1 MADARVTLKV
11 SELSLR
17 IGERWLLDGVS
28 FNSDAGT
35 WTLVYGPSGSGKSTL
50 LRAINGL
57 LWPTRGAIWAMGTA
71 IPGRSRRQA
80 RAIWRQTGTVLQ
92 EVALFETKTA
102 LQNVALALRT
112 VGADRAS
119 ARLRATSWLDRLQLG
134 DKLHEYP
141 GRLSGGERQRVALAR
156 AFAVQPRLLLLDEPT
171 SALDHATARIAL
183 EAVQELAA
191 HGTTVVMSSHRV
203 DEIVGMCDQRIALH
217 NGHVSHIER
226 HPTWAG
232 RLAMVEQQEADRQV
246 STERGKIAPS

>member
-1 MADARVTLKV
+1 MADARLTLKV
-11 SELSLR
+11 SELSIR
-17 IGERWLLDGVS
+17 IGEHWLLDGVS

-57 LWPTRGAIWAMGTA
+57 LWPTRGSIWAMGTE

-80 RAIWRQTGTVLQ
+80 RSIWRQTGTVLQ

-119 ARLRATSWLDRLQLG
+119 ARMRATSWLERLKLG

-183 EAVQELAA
+183 VAVRELAA
-191 HGTTVVMSSHRV
+191 QGTTVVMSSHRV
-203 DEIVGMCDQRIALH
+203 DEIAGMCDQRIALH

-226 HPTWAG
+226 HPTRAG
-232 RLAMVEQQEADRQV
+232 RLATVERQEADRQV
-246 STERGKIAPS
+246 SAERGKIAPS

>member
-1 MADARVTLKV
+1 MADARATLKV
-11 SELSLR
+11 SDLSLR
-17 IGERWLLDGVS
+17 IGEHWLLDGVS
-28 FNSDAGT
+28 FNSDEGT

-57 LWPTRGAIWAMGTA
+57 LWPTRGAIWAIGTA

-80 RAIWRQTGTVLQ
+80 RSIWRQTGTVLQ

-119 ARLRATSWLDRLQLG
+119 ARLRATSWLDRLKLG

-183 EAVQELAA
+183 EAVKELAEQ
-191 HGTTVVMSSHRV
+191 GTTVVMSSHRV

>member
-11 SELSLR
+11 SDLSLR
-17 IGERWLLDGVS
+17 SGDYWLLDGVS
-28 FNSDAGT
+28 FNSDEGT

-57 LWPTRGAIWAMGTA
+57 LWPTRGTIWVMGTE

-80 RAIWRQTGTVLQ
+80 RSIWRQTGTVLQ

-102 LQNVALALRT
+102 LQNVALALRS

-119 ARLRATSWLDRLQLG
+119 ARMRATIWLERLKLG

-183 EAVQELAA
+183 EAMKELVEQ
-191 HGTTVVMSSHRV
+191 GTTVVMSSHRV
-203 DEIVGMCDQRIALH
+203 DEIVGMCDQQIALRH
-217 NGHVSHIER
+217 GQVSSIER
-226 HPTWAG
+226 HPTWAR
-232 RLAMVEQQEADRQV
+232 RLMMVERQEADRQV
-246 STERGKIAPS
+246 STE

>member
-11 SELSLR
+11 SDLSLR
-17 IGERWLLDGVS
+17 IGDRWLLDGVS
-28 FNSDAGT
+28 FNSDEGT

-50 LRAINGL
+50 LRVINGIL
-57 LWPTRGAIWAMGTA
+57 RPTRGTIWVMGTE
-71 IPGRSRRQA
+71 IPGRSPRQA
-80 RAIWRQTGTVLQ
+80 RSIWRQTGTVLQ

-119 ARLRATSWLDRLQLG
+119 AGMRAIIWLERLQLG
-134 DKLHEYP
+134 DKLYEYP

-183 EAVQELAA
+183 EAMKELVEQ
-191 HGTTVVMSSHRV
+191 GTTVVMSSHRV
-203 DEIVGMCDQRIALH
+203 DEIVGMCDQQIALR
-217 NGHVSHIER
+217 NGQVSNIER
-226 HPTWAG
+226 HPTWGG
-232 RLAMVEQQEADRQV
+232 RLAIVERKEADGQV
-246 STERGKIAPS
+246 RTE

>member
-1 MADARVTLKV
+1 MADARATLKV
-11 SELSLR
+11 SDLSLR
-17 IGERWLLDGVS
+17 IGEHWLLDGVS
-28 FNSDAGT
+28 FNSDEGT

-57 LWPTRGAIWAMGTA
+57 LWPTRGAIWAIGTA

-80 RAIWRQTGTVLQ
+80 RSIWRQTGTVLQ

-119 ARLRATSWLDRLQLG
+119 ARLRATSWLDRLKLG

-156 AFAVQPRLLLLDEPT
+156 AFVVQPRLLLLDEPT

-183 EAVQELAA
+183 EAVKELAEQ
-191 HGTTVVMSSHRV
+191 GTTVVMSSHRV

>member
-11 SELSLR
+11 SDLSLR
-17 IGERWLLDGVS
+17 IGDRWLLDGVS
-28 FNSDAGT
+28 FNSDEGT

-50 LRAINGL
+50 LRVINGL
-57 LWPTRGAIWAMGTA
+57 LRPTRGTVWVMGTE
-71 IPGRSRRQA
+71 IPGRSPRQA
-80 RAIWRQTGTVLQ
+80 RSIWRQTGTVLQ

-112 VGADRAS
+112 VRADRAS
-119 ARLRATSWLDRLQLG
+119 AGMRAIIWLDRLKLG

-183 EAVQELAA
+183 EAMKELVEQ
-191 HGTTVVMSSHRV
+191 GTTVVMSSHRV
-203 DEIVGMCDQRIALH
+203 DEIVGMCDQQIALR
-217 NGHVSHIER
+217 NGQVSNIER
-226 HPTWAG
+226 HPTGGG
-232 RLAMVEQQEADRQV
+232 RLAMVERKEADGQV
-246 STERGKIAPS
+246 RTE

>member
-1 MADARVTLKV
+1 MADARITLKV
-11 SELSLR
+11 SDLSLR
-17 IGERWLLDGVS
+17 IGDSWLLDGVS
-28 FNSDAGT
+28 FNSDEGT

-57 LWPTRGAIWAMGTA
+57 LWPTRGTIWAMGTE

-80 RAIWRQTGTVLQ
+80 RSIWRQTGTVLQ

-119 ARLRATSWLDRLQLG
+119 ARMRATIWLERLKLG

-141 GRLSGGERQRVALAR
+141 SRLSGGERQRVALAR

-183 EAVQELAA
+183 EAMKELVEQ
-191 HGTTVVMSSHRV
+191 GTTVVMSSHRV
-203 DEIVGMCDQRIALH
+203 DEIVGMCDQQIALR
-217 NGHVSHIER
+217 NGQVSSIER
-226 HPTWAG
+226 HPTGAR
-232 RLAMVEQQEADRQV
+232 RLVMVERREADRQV
-246 STERGKIAPS
+246 SME